1 MQDTGCEMWD
11 ASCDYG
17 MQGLGCRTQ
26 AAGWVREEGCMM
38 WDAEQRLQSAGC
50 EVQAV
55 GESMQ
60 DVG

>member
-1 MQDTGCEMWD
+1 MPAVIMACKVWD
-11 ASCDYG
+11 G
-17 MQGLGCRTQ
+17 GQ
-26 AAGWVREEGCMM
+26 AAGWVRDEGCMM